1 MERTRTEQYLRIL
14 LYLVFAVGIAGHV
27 FAVSRNLMIS
37 ITPVFL
43 FTVQIFVFSN
53 EIKNRKMI
61 SWFAF
66 AFAISFVLEIIGVKT
81 GLIFGKYEYSDVLG
95 VKMFG
100 VPLIIGLNWIF
111 VTAGAIKI
119 ADLLK
124 IKNPFLPAFLTVL
137 FDFILEPAAVF
148 LNYWQWENSVI
159 PMQNYAAWF
168 IISLIIVIIF
178 RKMEIKETNILF
190 ADFFLAQILFFA
202 GIRIFLWV

>member
-1 MERTRTEQYLRIL
+1 MEKTRTEQYLRIL

-81 GLIFGKYEYSDVLG
+81 GLIFGKYEYSDVLS

-148 LNYWQWENSVI
+148 LNYWQWQNSII
-159 PMQNYAAWF
+159 PIQNYAAWF
-168 IISLIIVIIF
+168 VISLIIVIIF
-178 RKMEIKETNILF
+178 RKMEIKEADILF
-190 ADFFLAQILFFA
+190 ADFFLAQFLFFA
-202 GIRIFLWV
+202 GIRIFIWV

>member
-1 MERTRTEQYLRIL
+1 
-14 LYLVFAVGIAGHV
+14 
-27 FAVSRNLMIS
+27 MIS

-43 FTVQIFVFSN
+43 LLVQIFVFSR
-53 EIKNRKMI
+53 EIKNRQMI
-61 SWFAF
+61 RWFAI
-66 AFAISFVLEIIGVKT
+66 AFIFSFVLEIAGVKT
-81 GLIFGKYEYSDVLG
+81 GLVFGQYEYSDVLG

-124 IKNPFLPAFLTVL
+124 IKNPFLPAFFTVL

-148 LNYWQWENSVI
+148 LKYWQWENSVI
-159 PMQNYAAWF
+159 PFQNYAAWYV
-168 IISLIIVIIF
+168 ISLVIVIIF
-178 RKMEIKETNILF
+178 RKMEVKESNILF